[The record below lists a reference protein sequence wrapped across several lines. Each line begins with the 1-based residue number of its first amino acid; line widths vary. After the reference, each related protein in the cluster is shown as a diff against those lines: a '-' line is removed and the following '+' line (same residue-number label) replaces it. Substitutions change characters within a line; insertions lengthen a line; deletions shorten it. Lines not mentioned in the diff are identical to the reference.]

1 MMVVA
6 VEDEDTVAAAEE
18 DKDVAAAV
26 EEDND
31 GCGMAGACGR

>member
-1 MMVVA
+1 MVVA